1 LSSKAKIKGT
11 RVEREIVKL
20 FEAQGFSARR
30 QPMSGALM
38 DFPHDVYVNDLFDGT
53 TIEVK
58 ARKNGAGFKQ
68 LDDWKGSA
76 DILVLKKDF
85 ENPSVYLDWK
95 LFKEF
100 LDVYR
105 QYQHRF
111 GSESGNKE
119 AVPTKLSREATIKKD
134 RKKSSPK
141 IPSRKFSNGQGSGQ
155 NDRISWSTSKRKIA
169 NRVYRKSEV
178 DGTVQLQTRWQY
190 LKELSKNR

>member
-1 LSSKAKIKGT
+1 MSSKAKIKGT

-38 DFPHDVYVNDLFDGT
+38 DFPHDVYVNDLFEGT

-105 QYQHRF
+105 QHQHRF

-119 AVPTKLSREATIKKD
+119 AVSTKLSREATIKKD

-155 NDRISWSTSKRKIA
+155 NDRIPWTNGKRKIA

>member
-1 LSSKAKIKGT
+1 MSSKSKIKGT

-30 QPMSGALM
+30 QPMSGAIM

-111 GSESGNKE
+111 GSESGNE
-119 AVPTKLSREATIKKD
+119 ETVSTKFSRERTIKKD

-141 IPSRKFSNGQGSGQ
+141 IPSRKFSDQQGSRQ
-155 NDRISWSTSKRKIA
+155 INRSTWSNGKRKIA
-169 NRVYRKSEV
+169 KRVHRQGEV
-178 DGTVQLQTRWQY
+178 DGPVQLQTRWQY
-190 LKELSKNR
+190 LKELSKRR